1 MAEQSY
7 RRPLLLALAGAVTLS
22 LSYYTFVHYAST
34 KPHSSASSSRTLHRS
49 NAIRRPR
56 PRRRWRPGFGR
67 NFLPNYNPLQPA
79 LAGLELANDTE
90 IGFGDYVNTFFQSS
104 LEQNMEHIHLRLRPN
119 NLQPIYDFLIQQAPE
134 PWTPLQRESLRMHI
148 HGLFAQRFLAA
159 TYPEGF
165 VIGDDVHDIARAM
178 VLVGVME
185 EVVFQAASAFDHGQ
199 VHFDASWSPI
209 VRPAQADGPADEL
222 DPREALH
229 ALADRRRDDD
239 DADADSEMQSLHEED
254 DEPGGGQNMLDLLY
268 HIAADQA
275 RRQGYIHRG
284 VECNNCGVQP
294 IQGIRY
300 HCANCFD
307 FDLCESCEAGSPHIK
322 SHVFYKIRIPAPS
335 RGNIK
340 QVTKPWYPGKP
351 NLFMGTLPEQVSRP
365 LLEETS
371 MDRMEMAAL
380 YDQFKCLAGTYWA
393 EDPTKL
399 GFAIDRKAFDAY
411 FIPTTMD
418 RPSPANLIYDRIF
431 AFYDSN
437 SDGLIG
443 FEEFIRGFD
452 LLQDK
457 TRLARLERIFNGYDL
472 DADGYV
478 DRKDFLRMFRAYYA
492 LTKELSR
499 EMVNNQEDFG
509 YVEEE
514 IQEVVQGSQP
524 ISAVFGGGMLSGHE
538 SRGGQGKQRR
548 SNGDLVISDGAA
560 TGVLLPDSEMHGSRE
575 RAIGNAALRDRTRNS
590 SLRSYRASDPE
601 DEPLFHA
608 PSTSQ
613 MQAGF
618 EERDSGSEVDS
629 NEPDQP
635 TQTYG
640 WPPAQAP
647 EPEDVIHALG
657 QSVAL
662 EDITDPVDRS
672 RVLYAQARR
681 LDAEFDADDAAT
693 REHALAERWQR
704 REFYLDQEEGMTKP
718 AGYAEPDSS
727 DDEVGGPSSPKP
739 IAPVKGSPR
748 RRSMQSRSSSKVRFD
763 DSAIDTDYETRSN
776 ASSRSVPVNER
787 WGGLEL
793 GQAEVD
799 LGKDILY
806 QAVQQGFNELLDYLF
821 KDKEDEWMMVCQT
834 REERRRHRAEMEQ
847 YGKAR
852 EATEAEKEKAL
863 VEADQFRT
871 EEVLASSSAQVEYVT
886 AEEIDETSPPGQVEH
901 DSAPEVVAP
910 IVEAADMDDHIE
922 LMFGGRTTGGK
933 EDSQS
938 QMPLL
943 GDETESIASY
953 HDPTLPQF
961 RPNEGDDV
969 EVDINNVPRSSFT
982 SGLEK
987 VPGPFDGDAET
998 ARLHFNLWTRLDA
1011 AEEECERRGGYGK
1024 LDLHEFRRKMVAEED
1039 VEVASGG
1046 RGSQGEG
1053 DASKAWESSAELG
1066 RLGFI
1071 GTWLEMANF

>member
-7 RRPLLLALAGAVTLS
+7 RRPLLLALAGAVTLT
-22 LSYYTFVHYAST
+22 LSYYTIVHYAST
-34 KPHSSASSSRTLHRS
+34 KPHSTASASRSLHRS
-49 NAIRRPR
+49 NAVRRPR
-56 PRRRWRPGFGR
+56 ARGRWRPGFGR
-67 NFLPNYNPLQPA
+67 NFPPEYNPLQAA
-79 LAGLELANDTE
+79 LEELDMRNENDP
-90 IGFGDYVNTFFQSS
+90 GFGDYTNTFFSS
-104 LEQNMEHIHLRLRPN
+104 IIEQNLQNADLRLRPN
-119 NLQPIYDFLIQQAPE
+119 NLQSIYDMLIQQAPE
-134 PWTPLQRESLRMHI
+134 PWTPLQRESLRLHI
-148 HGLFAQRFLAA
+148 HGMFAQRFLDVR
-159 TYPEGF
+159 YPEGF
-165 VIGDDVHDIARAM
+165 IIGDDVHDLARAM
-178 VLVGVME
+178 VLVGVIE
-185 EVVFQAASAFDHGQ
+185 EVVFQAVRAHDHGH
-199 VHFDASWSPI
+199 VLFNATWSPI
-209 VRPAQADGPADEL
+209 VQTAQADGGADEL

-229 ALADRRRDDD
+229 ALADHRRDDD
-239 DADADSEMQSLHEED
+239 DGDADSEMPSLHEDD

-335 RGNIK
+335 RGHIK
-340 QVTKPWYPGKP
+340 QVAKPWYPGKP
-351 NLFMGTLPEQVSRP
+351 NRFMATLSEQVSKA
-365 LLEETS
+365 LLEETG
-371 MDRMEMAAL
+371 MDRMELAAL

-393 EDPTKL
+393 EDPTRICL
-399 GFAIDRKAFDAY
+399 AIDRKAFDAY

-437 SDGLIG
+437 GDGLIG
-443 FEEFIRGFD
+443 FEEFIRGFN
-452 LLQDK
+452 LLHDR

-548 SNGDLVISDGAA
+548 PNGDLVISDGAA
-560 TGVLLPDSEMHGSRE
+560 SGVLLPDSEMHGNRE

-601 DEPLFHA
+601 DEPLFRT

-618 EERDSGSEVDS
+618 EERDSGSES
-629 NEPDQP
+629 EANEPIQP
-635 TQTYG
+635 TQMYG
-640 WPPAQAP
+640 WPPAELP

-657 QSVAL
+657 QQVAL
-662 EDITDPVDRS
+662 EDITDSVDRS

-681 LDAEFDADDAAT
+681 LDAEFDAEDAAT
-693 REHALAERWQR
+693 RERALVERWER
-704 REFYLDQEEGMTKP
+704 RAFYLDEEEGMTRP

-727 DDEVGGPSSPKP
+727 DDEAGGPSSPKP
-739 IAPVKGSPR
+739 SLPAKGSPR

-793 GQAEVD
+793 GQAEAD

-821 KDKEDEWMMVCQT
+821 KSKEDEWMMACRT
-834 REERRRHRAEMEQ
+834 REERHRHRAEMEKYRQ
-847 YGKAR
+847 AL
-852 EATEAEKEKAL
+852 EQTDAEKE
-863 VEADQFRT
+863 EASMGADKHLT
-871 EEVLASSSAQVEYVT
+871 EEALTGSSSQVEYVT
-886 AEEIDETSPPGQVEH
+886 AEEIEEIDETN
-901 DSAPEVVAP
+901 APEGSARDSNSDAVAP

-922 LMFGGRTTGGK
+922 LMFGGQTTSGK
-933 EDSQS
+933 DDSQG
-938 QMPLL
+938 QTPLL
-943 GDETESIASY
+943 GDKAESVAFY
-953 HDPTLPQF
+953 QDPTLPQH
-961 RPNEGDDV
+961 RPSEGEDAKVESNDV
-969 EVDINNVPRSSFT
+969 PGNNSTAP
-982 SGLEK
+982 LAK
-987 VPGPFDGDAET
+987 PLGPFDGDPEA
-998 ARLHFNLWTRLDA
+998 ARKLFTQWTLMDA
-1011 AEEECERRGGYGK
+1011 VEEECQKRGGYGR
-1024 LDLHEFRRKMVAEED
+1024 LDLQEFRAKMVAEDD
-1039 VEVASGG
+1039 VLPP
-1046 RGSQGEG
+1046 
-1053 DASKAWESSAELG
+1053 ASKDGDPSHIWESSTELG